1 MTKRIALLP
10 LVAAFGLPVLLY
22 LQTLGFGFTWFDDD
36 AIILKHVPFLSDI
49 RNAPKVFVDDAFLL
63 GGSHSAGASQ
73 TSYIA
78 GIFYRPLQ
86 TLSFMADVLLSG
98 GSNPWMY
105 HLTNTL
111 LLGLITCLLF
121 LFFRTFSIP
130 WSVALPSALLYSVN
144 PLFVSAVAWIP
155 ARGDLLLLCSSL
167 SSFLFFARY
176 LRERTV
182 GCLLLHWFTFTVALF
197 CKETAAFLP
206 FIFILY
212 YLTFA
217 PLEPF
222 GKRHLLVLAL
232 YGLSGMFWYGLRS
245 MALGSAPD
253 QGGVGWVQMISNL
266 RTVPESLARF
276 ILPFN
281 IAPIPR
287 FTLFAT
293 LVGFGIMLGV
303 AVLFFANKERSGKEK
318 IFCLSWFLLLLLP
331 AIIYKNEY
339 YDYLNHR
346 FFLPLIGVFLFLL
359 FLVPKQLMESNDARL
374 TRSMIAVI
382 VVLSSVT
389 AVVCRAY
396 ADPLAFYNSVISHDP
411 DNALMRNNRGNVRL
425 NWGDS
430 GGAISDFTRAIELN
444 PNLAVAYYNRGSA
457 HGAKGDLAEAIKD
470 YDRSLELNPL
480 NADGYVNRGNAYGEI
495 GEHQKAI
502 EDFDKSIE
510 LIPGNVYGYNGR
522 GIAYAEM
529 GELQKAIADFSRAIE
544 LNPVFA
550 EVYANRGTAYRAV
563 NMLAEAKR
571 DFKAYEKLTGKK

>member
-10 LVAAFGLPVLLY
+10 LIVAFGLPVLLY

-36 AIILKHVPFLSDI
+36 AIILKNVPFLSDV
-49 RNAPKVFVDDAFLL
+49 RNAPKVFLDDAFLL

-73 TSYIA
+73 SSSIA

-98 GSNPWMY
+98 GSNPWMF

-130 WSVALPSALLYSVN
+130 SNVSLLSALLYSIH
-144 PLFVSAVAWIP
+144 PLFTSSVAWIP
-155 ARGDLLLLCSSL
+155 ARGDLLLLCSAL
-167 SSFLFFARY
+167 SSFLFFAKY

-182 GCLLLHWFTFTVALF
+182 GCLLLHWLTFTVALF

-212 YLTFA
+212 YFTFA
-217 PLEPF
+217 PREPLA
-222 GKRHLLVLAL
+222 KRHLLVLAL
-232 YGLSGMFWYGLRS
+232 YGISGIFWYGLRS
-245 MALGSAPD
+245 MAIGRAPD
-253 QGGVGWVQMISNL
+253 QGGVDWMQMISNL
-266 RTVPESLARF
+266 RTIPESLARF

-293 LVGFGIMLGV
+293 LAGFGIMLV
-303 AVLFFANKERSGKEK
+303 IIVLFFANKERSGKEK
-318 IFCLSWFLLLLLP
+318 MFCLSWFLLLLLP
-331 AIIYKNEY
+331 AIVYKNEY

-346 FFLPLIGVFLFLL
+346 FFLPLIGIMLFLL
-359 FLVPKQLMESNDARL
+359 FLIPKKLMEANDTRL
-374 TRSMIAVI
+374 TRLMVAAV
-382 VVLSSVT
+382 VVLSSAT
-389 AVVCRAY
+389 AVVCQAY
-396 ADPLAFYNSVISHDP
+396 ADPLTFYNSVISHDP
-411 DNALMRNNRGNVRL
+411 DNALMCNNRGNVRL
-425 NWGDS
+425 SLGDF
-430 GGAISDFTRAIELN
+430 GGAIGDFTRAIELN
-444 PNLAVAYYNRGSA
+444 PSLTVAYYNRGNA
-457 HGAKGDLAEAIKD
+457 YGAKGDVAEAIKD
-470 YDRSLELNPL
+470 YGRVLELNPQ
-480 NADGYVNRGNAYGEI
+480 NADACLNRGNAYDQM

-502 EDFDKSIE
+502 RDFDKSIE
-510 LIPGNVYGYNGR
+510 LIPSNIYGYNSR

-529 GELQKAIADFSRAIE
+529 GQYQKAIADFNRAIE

-550 EVYANRGTAYRAV
+550 EAYINRGATYRAG
-563 NMLAEAKR
+563 NMLAEAEQ
-571 DFKAYEKLTGKK
+571 DFSTYKKLTEKK